1 MELAE
6 SLFLDSPSGLGWVS
20 PSFLPPSPPSC
31 SFKGRSQ
38 AQRPLP
44 LPSLGHPQ
52 EPLQPRLH
60 PSSLA
65 VPMSLTL
72 LFWKHSAILQATNS
86 HSCRLHKSS
95 QTLRFLLDS
104 LAAGVSLDNTCC
116 GTSGLWLG
124 CTVQKW
130 EGTEALVQE
139 AVPAGQGW
147 PVTQLGTALSLQL
160 AVGFPILAT

>member
-1 MELAE
+1 MELAG

-86 HSCRLHKSS
+86 LSGRLHKSS
-95 QTLRFLLDS
+95 QALRFLLES
-104 LAAGVSLDNTCC
+104 LAAGVALDNTCF

-124 CTVQKW
+124 CTVEKW
-130 EGTEALVQE
+130 EALVQE

-147 PVTQLGTALSLQL
+147 PVTHLGTALSLQL
-160 AVGFPILAT
+160 AVGFLVLAT